1 MNSKEFLESLARD
14 VAGRTDD
21 ARSQCRQLVEWMH
34 TEFEWSATDYQHRS
48 LSEIL
53 ARRAGNCAEQTRLLQ
68 GLLTAVHMDTRTVA
82 EINIQAPQPERGASA
97 ARMVAERGPSA
108 SVFGYRHNDHRWLEV
123 RGGSSESWFPADA
136 TLGVCGEAEWL
147 AARMGFGVR
156 PAAAKDMIV
165 PVMAFVMDASGHV
178 SEDRTEHY
186 ICGLFANYVE
196 KTVRAD
202 ALLDEWRAVVREL
215 ADGGKRAFA
224 GAESFFPYDGQ
235 LEQALV
241 VYRAIAA
248 QYRQAE

>member
-1 MNSKEFLESLARD
+1 MNPLEDVARD
-14 VAGRTDD
+14 VMGRTEDP
-21 ARSQCRQLVEWMH
+21 RSQCRQLIDWMYA
-34 TEFEWSATDYQHRS
+34 EFEWSATDYQHRS
-48 LSEIL
+48 LDEIL

-68 GLLTAVHMDTRTVA
+68 GLLTAVHRDTRMMA
-82 EINIQAPQPERGASA
+82 EINIQAPQPERGARA
-97 ARMVAERGPSA
+97 VRMVADSGPSA

-123 RGGSSESWFPADA
+123 RDESSESWFPADA
-136 TLGVCGEAEWL
+136 TLGVCGDAEWL

-156 PAAAKDMIV
+156 PEAAKDMIV

-178 SEDRTEHY
+178 YEDRTEHY
-186 ICGLFANYVE
+186 ILGLFADYVE
-196 KTVRAD
+196 KTVRAE

-235 LEQALV
+235 LEQALA